1 MLLLT
6 ATASADLLRNF
17 PGMPPTDYFP
27 FDTLEANTL
36 PSDTFAAS
44 PEAALK
50 EQTTGPISWLWSL
63 LGTKGKHRTEHIT
76 VPKYASDPSKEVNL
90 ATALQYSMSHPIS
103 FG

>member
-1 MLLLT
+1 M
-6 ATASADLLRNF
+6 LRNI
-17 PGMPPTDYFP
+17 PGMPPPDYFP

-36 PSDTFAAS
+36 PSDVFAAS

-50 EQTTGPISWLWSL
+50 EENPGPITWLWSL
-63 LGTKGKHRTEHIT
+63 LGTKGKHRTEHIK

>member
-1 MLLLT
+1 MPLT
-6 ATASADLLRNF
+6 VSASANDLLRHF

-36 PSDTFAAS
+36 PSDMFAAS

-50 EQTTGPISWLWSL
+50 EGAIGPISWLWSL
-63 LGTKGKHRTEHIT
+63 LGTKGKHRTEHIK
-76 VPKYASDPSKEVNL
+76 VPKYASDPSKDINL
-90 ATALQYSMSHPIS
+90 ASALQYSMSHPVS